1 MLKRVKLR
9 AKRNTQCVQPYE
21 YESTASIFQFNNWKL
36 SNGPLDG
43 EAFIY
48 LGLSGHLR
56 VYNPFFTYVIAS
68 LKHHFPLSLSL
79 SSSPDFHCGKS
90 ERLDTCIYVY
100 IYMPIASESYSRLR
114 SKSVLNFAYHIRL
127 PEEPFALDM
136 LLRVRPVP
144 AEEEKFKREPIR

>member
-1 MLKRVKLR
+1 MR
-9 AKRNTQCVQPYE
+9 ARP
-21 YESTASIFQFNNWKL
+21 SIFQFNNWKL

-43 EAFIY
+43 EAFIC

-68 LKHHFPLSLSL
+68 LKHHFPFSLSL
-79 SSSPDFHCGKS
+79 SPDFHCGKS
-90 ERLDTCIYVY
+90 EPLDSHTRMYICTCVY
-100 IYMPIASESYSRLR
+100 TYMYMPIASESYSQLR

-144 AEEEKFKREPIR
+144 ARGEVQERADPLE